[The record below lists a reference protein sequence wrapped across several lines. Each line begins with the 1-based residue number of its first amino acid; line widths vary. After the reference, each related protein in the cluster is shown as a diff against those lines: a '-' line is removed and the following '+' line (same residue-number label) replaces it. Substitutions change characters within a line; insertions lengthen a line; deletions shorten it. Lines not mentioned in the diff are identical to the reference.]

1 MASSKEYLD
10 FLTQLFNA
18 IYEELPNP
26 KKKKQK
32 TQESVPDQ
40 SQSGAQAVNEK
51 QNEVVESKAEVYSQ
65 ENLLFANDNEAY
77 VEICNVK
84 FPIVSTKEEVLQLV
98 NANGFEYDDEFLE
111 LIETPAGRVHVFFH
125 EYEKQQFITFQFY
138 EFEFDLDKVAVSG
151 VRGKDINN
159 FKSNPNSTV
168 EDYGFSMK
176 VSDKIEINT
185 HLDGEK
191 VDDFSIGIS
200 DMYWQKLYLLFKS
213 CIL

>member
-1 MASSKEYLD
+1 MNKKLLVLFMTVAMAAGMMAGCGQTKTATKQQ
-10 FLTQLFNA
+10 TQGN
-18 IYEELPNP
+18 
-26 KKKKQK
+26 
-32 TQESVPDQ
+32 VPAQ
-40 SQSGAQAVNEK
+40 TQSGTQVVNEK

-185 HLDGEK
+185 HLYGEK

-200 DMYWQKLYLLFKS
+200 DMYW
-213 CIL
+213 